1 MTLNSHTNYKLQ
13 KAFNNRSEALEFV
26 IYKEFK
32 EDEEKQAFL
41 LEETLRP
48 HKNIGWN
55 IAVGGEKSYEER
67 FHSKK
72 YNISNEYINEE
83 NLENKISISIH
94 EEKLLNKVFRKLFSG
109 LLNPYKRAGQSVVLG

>member
-1 MTLNSHTNYKLQ
+1 MSIYIYHIRYPEDNNNIDAGYIGKTNNPTRRKAEHWAGMTLNSHTNYKLQ

-72 YNISNEYINEE
+72 I
-83 NLENKISISIH
+83 
-94 EEKLLNKVFRKLFSG
+94 
-109 LLNPYKRAGQSVVLG
+109 